1 MYPKWDI
8 INLFFYMGQITNQTK
23 TSFSW
28 LQSYG
33 LAFTLFFY
41 ASHALAQNTK
51 IDFDKFH
58 ANPSVQA
65 SYTSDGYTSW
75 VINNIATSVSKT
87 FDTGV
92 TLKISHGRNT
102 TSTNISNNGN
112 SGGIGST
119 KTAESNLVSDGITS
133 YISGNTKNQS
143 GCVSIIVTISGL
155 TIGNHSVQAYHNYVE
170 ASELDNAIVPPIQV
184 KVGNYTSNLI
194 TQTLRKSTLSESA
207 RSFVSF
213 NVTST
218 NQEIEIEYYSV
229 PQENV
234 SYTGTHSTTQ
244 FFINS
249 LEIDPVAATDYQAQN
264 PYPQN
269 TDIHANVDNSNITLS
284 WTAASGATKHIV
296 YFGDN
301 EDQVNNAS
309 SGGFETELTSLIRN
323 GLSPLQTYYW
333 RVDEVI
339 NDVTYKGIVW
349 SFRPR
354 RLAFPGAEGAGK
366 YAIGGRGGD
375 VYHVTNLNDSGEGS
389 LRYGIENATGPR
401 TIVFD
406 VSGVIQLQTDLT
418 CNKPY
423 ITIAG
428 QTAPGKGIMIRD
440 RNYGSSGDDQ
450 ITRFMRF
457 RYGHGDDWDG
467 TTINPNVSNAAGLKG
482 NHSIMDHCLLG
493 WGSDETLSTRDAG
506 NISFQHSII
515 GESLNKN
522 GHENKND
529 PNDLSVEHGY
539 AASIGGEVGSFH
551 HNLLAHNEGRNWS
564 LAGGLLD
571 RLEGGKEFKGEMNI
585 YNNVVYN
592 WRNRGTDGGAKEVNF
607 VGNYYKKGP
616 AFYQKIIF
624 SADHEDDFAGHQ
636 QYYLSENLRVD
647 RNGTNKIYDI
657 KRNGTTR
664 IVDNENEVYR
674 KTISPDI
681 INNPINYETFLDEP
695 FSFYSMDVN
704 NVESAEAAYKNVLS
718 DVGCN
723 YEELDINEKRLI
735 TETLNGTYSKTGSR
749 TGEPGLI
756 DKESDSE
763 GWTALAQDII
773 SESRPA
779 DWDTDRDGI
788 PDWFETAKGW
798 SNVNLNNNHIDGAST
813 GWYTDL
819 EIYLNWMACPHF
831 IDLEVGIEKII
842 DLATYFAGYTN
853 PDYTI
858 VTSDI
863 DVSISNNKL
872 VVNPTTSGLFSVQV
886 KATESSISLTRT
898 FNIYVK
904 PAEEQDENEYNEVTT
919 SEIDTPFSITG
930 NIFWPLNTG
939 GADQTALVVFGDDD
953 VNDLFTVKPITLG
966 NKIEFAGLDNHEKM
980 TKFLLTSN
988 ESDANDNNRIQFY
1001 VSLEEG
1007 YTFTPTSISVTASK
1021 YGTNGGKFD
1030 ISWYSNGFSIK
1041 DNRYIGLQPARAASG
1056 GVYNDPASTTY
1067 TWYLSDQE
1075 SVTGLFGVKLN
1086 VYGNISNKQYWFK
1099 DIIINGTISGTKT
1112 TNQTKIILKETANDH
1127 FPYKKGKTTV
1137 FTDESLPINYANVT
1151 LQRTLSNSF
1160 WNSFCVPFNI
1170 SQEQIN
1176 EVFGGGEVL
1185 EFSNATRSSVT
1196 FKTVTTGIRAGVP
1209 CLFKPINSV
1218 TNPDFSQVN
1227 ITESEEEIVEENG
1240 FRFEGHFA
1248 RYDMATDQSEYF
1260 LSTDGK
1266 LYYPN
1271 PNQNHLLGMRATF
1284 TIPPTIARQGII
1296 RMIIDEDMVS
1306 EGLDVVDGLQS
1317 VDGGFMLSQ
1326 PVYNLNGQK
1335 VGMTNSKLD
1344 KGVYIV
1350 NGKKVI
1356 IQ

>member
-1 MYPKWDI
+1 
-8 INLFFYMGQITNQTK
+8 MGQITNQTK
-23 TSFSW
+23 TRFSW

-51 IDFDKFH
+51 IDFDKYH
-58 ANPSVQA
+58 ANQSVQA

-269 TDIHANVDNSNITLS
+269 TDRHANVDNSNITLS

-389 LRYGIENATGPR
+389 LRYGVENATGPR
-401 TIVFD
+401 TIIFD

-592 WRNRGTDGGAKEVNF
+592 W
-607 VGNYYKKGP
+607 
-616 AFYQKIIF
+616 
-624 SADHEDDFAGHQ
+624 
-636 QYYLSENLRVD
+636 
-647 RNGTNKIYDI
+647 
-657 KRNGTTR
+657 
-664 IVDNENEVYR
+664 
-674 KTISPDI
+674 
-681 INNPINYETFLDEP
+681 
-695 FSFYSMDVN
+695 
-704 NVESAEAAYKNVLS
+704 
-718 DVGCN
+718 
-723 YEELDINEKRLI
+723 
-735 TETLNGTYSKTGSR
+735 
-749 TGEPGLI
+749 
-756 DKESDSE
+756 
-763 GWTALAQDII
+763 
-773 SESRPA
+773 
-779 DWDTDRDGI
+779 
-788 PDWFETAKGW
+788 
-798 SNVNLNNNHIDGAST
+798 
-813 GWYTDL
+813 
-819 EIYLNWMACPHF
+819 
-831 IDLEVGIEKII
+831 
-842 DLATYFAGYTN
+842 
-853 PDYTI
+853 
-858 VTSDI
+858 
-863 DVSISNNKL
+863 
-872 VVNPTTSGLFSVQV
+872 
-886 KATESSISLTRT
+886 
-898 FNIYVK
+898 
-904 PAEEQDENEYNEVTT
+904 
-919 SEIDTPFSITG
+919 
-930 NIFWPLNTG
+930 
-939 GADQTALVVFGDDD
+939 
-953 VNDLFTVKPITLG
+953 
-966 NKIEFAGLDNHEKM
+966 
-980 TKFLLTSN
+980 
-988 ESDANDNNRIQFY
+988 
-1001 VSLEEG
+1001 
-1007 YTFTPTSISVTASK
+1007 
-1021 YGTNGGKFD
+1021 
-1030 ISWYSNGFSIK
+1030 
-1041 DNRYIGLQPARAASG
+1041 
-1056 GVYNDPASTTY
+1056 
-1067 TWYLSDQE
+1067 
-1075 SVTGLFGVKLN
+1075 
-1086 VYGNISNKQYWFK
+1086 
-1099 DIIINGTISGTKT
+1099 
-1112 TNQTKIILKETANDH
+1112 
-1127 FPYKKGKTTV
+1127 
-1137 FTDESLPINYANVT
+1137 
-1151 LQRTLSNSF
+1151 
-1160 WNSFCVPFNI
+1160 
-1170 SQEQIN
+1170 
-1176 EVFGGGEVL
+1176 
-1185 EFSNATRSSVT
+1185 
-1196 FKTVTTGIRAGVP
+1196 
-1209 CLFKPINSV
+1209 
-1218 TNPDFSQVN
+1218 
-1227 ITESEEEIVEENG
+1227 
-1240 FRFEGHFA
+1240 
-1248 RYDMATDQSEYF
+1248 
-1260 LSTDGK
+1260 
-1266 LYYPN
+1266 
-1271 PNQNHLLGMRATF
+1271 
-1284 TIPPTIARQGII
+1284 
-1296 RMIIDEDMVS
+1296 
-1306 EGLDVVDGLQS
+1306 
-1317 VDGGFMLSQ
+1317 
-1326 PVYNLNGQK
+1326 
-1335 VGMTNSKLD
+1335 
-1344 KGVYIV
+1344 
-1350 NGKKVI
+1350 
-1356 IQ
+1356 

>member
-1 MYPKWDI
+1 
-8 INLFFYMGQITNQTK
+8 MGQITNQTK
-23 TSFSW
+23 TRFSW

-33 LAFTLFFY
+33 LAFTLLFY
-41 ASHALAQNTK
+41 ASHAWAQNTK

-58 ANPSVQA
+58 ANPSIQA

-853 PDYTI
+853 PTYTI

-863 DVSISNNKL
+863 DASISNNKL

-988 ESDANDNNRIQFY
+988 ESNANDNNRIQFY

-1021 YGTNGGKFD
+1021 YGTDGGKFD

-1041 DNRYIGLQPARAASG
+1041 DNKYIGLQPARAASG

-1099 DIIINGTISGTKT
+1099 DIIINGT
-1112 TNQTKIILKETANDH
+1112 
-1127 FPYKKGKTTV
+1127 
-1137 FTDESLPINYANVT
+1137 
-1151 LQRTLSNSF
+1151 
-1160 WNSFCVPFNI
+1160 
-1170 SQEQIN
+1170 
-1176 EVFGGGEVL
+1176 
-1185 EFSNATRSSVT
+1185 
-1196 FKTVTTGIRAGVP
+1196 
-1209 CLFKPINSV
+1209 
-1218 TNPDFSQVN
+1218 
-1227 ITESEEEIVEENG
+1227 
-1240 FRFEGHFA
+1240 
-1248 RYDMATDQSEYF
+1248 
-1260 LSTDGK
+1260 
-1266 LYYPN
+1266 
-1271 PNQNHLLGMRATF
+1271 
-1284 TIPPTIARQGII
+1284 
-1296 RMIIDEDMVS
+1296 
-1306 EGLDVVDGLQS
+1306 
-1317 VDGGFMLSQ
+1317 
-1326 PVYNLNGQK
+1326 
-1335 VGMTNSKLD
+1335 
-1344 KGVYIV
+1344 
-1350 NGKKVI
+1350 
-1356 IQ
+1356 

>member
-1 MYPKWDI
+1 
-8 INLFFYMGQITNQTK
+8 MGQITNQTK
-23 TSFSW
+23 TRFLW

-33 LAFTLFFY
+33 LAFTLLFY
-41 ASHALAQNTK
+41 ASHAWAQNTK
-51 IDFDKFH
+51 IDFDKNH
-58 ANPSVQA
+58 LNPSVQA

-75 VINNIATSVSKT
+75 VINDIATSVSKT

-143 GCVSIIVTISGL
+143 GRVSIIVTISGL
-155 TIGNHSVQAYHNYVE
+155 TIGSHSVQAYHNYVE
-170 ASELDNAIVPPIQV
+170 ASESDNAIVPPIQV

-798 SNVNLNNNHIDGAST
+798 STDVMNNNNYTNSQDY
-813 GWYTDL
+813 YTDL
-819 EIYLNWMACPHF
+819 ELYLNWMALPHWIEQDIDVPVE
-831 IDLEVGIEKII
+831 IDLS
-842 DLATYFAGYTN
+842 TYFAGYSN
-853 PDYTI
+853 PSYTVNADEFTYSQNGSI
-858 VTSDI
+858 LTVTP
-863 DVSISNNKL
+863 KE
-872 VVNPTTSGLFSVQV
+872 SGLLSFTV
-886 KATESSISLTRT
+886 KATEDGISLTRT
-898 FNIYVK
+898 FNFHVNGQPHVYNQ
-904 PAEEQDENEYNEVTT
+904 AEEYSYPTT
-919 SEIDTPFSITG
+919 ISSYG
-930 NIFWPLNTG
+930 NITWPLNTG
-939 GADQTALVVFGDDD
+939 GSDQTATVSFDNDD
-953 VNDLFTVKPITLG
+953 VNALFTVKAITIGDGLTISGVDNTLG
-966 NKIEFAGLDNHEKM
+966 M
-980 TKFLLTSN
+980 TKFNTSATK
-988 ESDANDNNRIQFY
+988 ETEAKDNNRIQFY
-1001 VSLEEG
+1001 VSLADG

-1021 YGTNGGKFD
+1021 FGTNGGCFD
-1030 ISWYSNGFSIK
+1030 ISWYANSSSTKIAE
-1041 DNRYIGLQPARAASG
+1041 GLMPARAATG
-1056 GVYNDPASTTY
+1056 GQYHDPAYTTY
-1067 TWYLSDQE
+1067 NYGIDGNQNL
-1075 SVTGLFGVKLN
+1075 TGLFGIKLN
-1086 VYGNISNKQYWFK
+1086 FYNVISKEYGFK
-1099 DIIINGTISGTKT
+1099 DIIINGLVSGTE
-1112 TNQTKIILKETANDH
+1112 TNSQINITLKETATKFLPFKNGDVTV
-1127 FPYKKGKTTV
+1127 FKTT
-1137 FTDESLPINYANVT
+1137 DIPINKASVT
-1151 LQRTLSNSF
+1151 LERTLSKDY
-1160 WNSFCVPFNI
+1160 WNSFCVPFDI
-1170 SQEQIN
+1170 SVEQIN
-1176 EVFGGGEVL
+1176 SIFGGGEVL
-1185 EFSNATRSSVT
+1185 EFSNGNRSSVT
-1196 FKTVTTGIRAGVP
+1196 FKTVTDGIKAGRP
-1209 CLFKPINSV
+1209 CLFKPVNTVYNPWFENVIISV
-1218 TNPDFSQVN
+1218 T
-1227 ITESEEEIVEENG
+1227 EEEKSSSDAG
-1240 FRFEGHFA
+1240 FSFDGHFS
-1248 RYDMATDQSEYF
+1248 RYDMATDKTEFF

-1271 PNQNHLLGMRATF
+1271 ANQNHLLGMRATF
-1284 TIPPTIARQGII
+1284 TVPPVAARQGVI
-1296 RMIIDEDMVS
+1296 RMMIEEDMVS
-1306 EGLDVVDGLQS
+1306 EDAGLVDGLQS
-1317 VDGGFMLSQ
+1317 IDGGYMMNQ
-1326 PVYNLNGQK
+1326 PVYNLHGQK
-1335 VGMTNSKLD
+1335 VGSTRSELY

-1350 NGKKVI
+1350 NGRKVI
-1356 IQ
+1356 IK

>member
-1 MYPKWDI
+1 MYPIWDI

-23 TSFSW
+23 TRFSW

-41 ASHALAQNTK
+41 ASHAWAQNTK
-51 IDFDKFH
+51 IDFDKYH
-58 ANPSVQA
+58 ANQSVQA

-831 IDLEVGIEKII
+831 IDLVVDVQKTI

-863 DVSISNNKL
+863 DASISNNKL
-872 VVNPTTSGLFSVQV
+872 VVNPTTSGLFSLQV
-886 KATESSISLTRT
+886 KATESSISLIRT
-898 FNIYVK
+898 FNFYVK
-904 PAEEQDENEYNEVTT
+904 PAEEQDESVYNEVIT
-919 SEIDTPFSITG
+919 SETDTPFSITG
-930 NIFWPLNTG
+930 NITWPLNEG
-939 GADQTALVVFGDDD
+939 GADQTATITFGDND
-953 VNDLFTVKPITLG
+953 VNNLFTVKKISVGSSLNGTNTFTIDDRNLG
-966 NKIEFAGLDNHEKM
+966 ETRFGSS
-980 TKFLLTSN
+980 TSMI
-988 ESDANDNNRIQFY
+988 NNAAENNAVTFY
-1001 VSLEEG
+1001 VTLQDG
-1007 YTFTPTSISVTASK
+1007 YTFKPSQISVTATRF
-1021 YGTNGGKFD
+1021 GTDGGNID
-1030 ISWYSNGFSIK
+1030 ISWNDNGSSTALITKQIPNRDNATINYSTYAYNSFNNQSYSGTFGIK
-1041 DNRYIGLQPARAASG
+1041 VNIYSLGSSKYIGL
-1056 GVYNDPASTTY
+1056 
-1067 TWYLSDQE
+1067 
-1075 SVTGLFGVKLN
+1075 
-1086 VYGNISNKQYWFK
+1086 K

-1176 EVFGGGEVL
+1176 EIFGGGEVL

-1227 ITESEEEIVEENG
+1227 ITASEEEIVEENG

-1284 TIPPTIARQGII
+1284 TIPPMIARQGII